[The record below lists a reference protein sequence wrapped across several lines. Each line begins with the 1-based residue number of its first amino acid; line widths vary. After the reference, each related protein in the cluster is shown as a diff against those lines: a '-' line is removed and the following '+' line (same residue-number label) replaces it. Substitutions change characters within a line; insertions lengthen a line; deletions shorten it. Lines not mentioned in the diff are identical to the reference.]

1 MVGYGVDMKLFASS
15 AAALAMLLLAVPAFA
30 QNHGDHNQGHGQ
42 MSHAPM
48 RHAPAPR
55 PSYREGQ
62 NYHGH
67 HLTHRNGHWGYYQP
81 QGGSQVFISIPL

>member
-1 MVGYGVDMKLFASS
+1 
-15 AAALAMLLLAVPAFA
+15 
-30 QNHGDHNQGHGQ
+30 
-42 MSHAPM
+42 M